1 MQDKHKPWMLY
12 LVPVVFFALAGL
24 FIFGLGRENPDN
36 LPSMLV
42 GRETPALTLSELG
55 DYPMITQEAL
65 RAPGVKLVNF
75 WASWCVG
82 CRIEHPVLVEMARKG
97 AGNIYGVDYKDD
109 KGIKYLTEKGNPY
122 VAVSQDRK
130 GRTAIDWGV
139 YGIPETFVVDG
150 NGVVTHRHI
159 GAITPEVMRDIIM
172 PEMARAEAGTALS
185 TAGAGEI

>member
-1 MQDKHKPWMLY
+1 MQDKRKPWILY
-12 LVPVVFFALAGL
+12 LVPVVFFALAGV
-24 FIFGLGRENPDN
+24 FIFGLGRENPDD

-42 GRETPALTLSELG
+42 GRATPALTLSELG

-97 AGNIYGVDYKDD
+97 AGKIYGVDYKDD

-139 YGIPETFVVDG
+139 YGIPETFVVNGD
-150 NGVVTHRHI
+150 GVVTHRHI

-172 PEMARAEAGTALS
+172 PEMARAEAGAALD
-185 TAGAGEI
+185 GPVAGES